1 MTRTKTP
8 LEMAAMLI
16 VLESSNKVTRSSA
29 GKAYVRQ
36 ALIGELE
43 QALRELGWDM
53 DTAFAH
59 VLDAK
64 KKERK
69 ESIERQRIIGNEQE
83 KEEDRRAIERQAARA
98 AKRKGAGCIA

>member
-43 QALRELGWDM
+43 HALRAL
-53 DTAFAH
+53 
-59 VLDAK
+59 
-64 KKERK
+64 
-69 ESIERQRIIGNEQE
+69 
-83 KEEDRRAIERQAARA
+83 
-98 AKRKGAGCIA
+98 